1 MTSTGT
7 GQARNDAGTLPD
19 GELTIAND
27 PRTGA
32 AGPVAKHAW
41 QLVPSSR
48 YRHPG
53 DVIRLMASGLV
64 LIGALAAV
72 AVAPGQLVRSGA
84 PTVTWLGSG
93 SAGRLLIGLVQV
105 TFVIAA
111 AAVVF
116 AVLRYRR
123 ARLLAQ
129 LAAGALIAGAAL
141 SAILYL
147 AADKDPH
154 SVALTTGQG
163 SWLAGAW
170 FPSPALFAT
179 AAAIAVAL
187 APWLNRSWCRTTWLV
202 LSTMVGARL
211 VTGTVLPVEL
221 LLALAVG
228 VTVGASVLVAF
239 GVPDKRMGPNGVA
252 EALRSAGLP
261 TTVVEPAN
269 VRTKGSRPFVA
280 VTNDGRWLFIKAL
293 GSDQRD
299 ADLLYRVYRFAR
311 LRNVGDTWP
320 AASVIRAVE
329 RQALVGMSAER
340 AGVQVPSVV
349 RVIRAGRGTALLVM
363 ERVSGTSLGDFPPW
377 TISDELLQRLWAEVE
392 SLHRA
397 GIAHRGLRAANVMVE
412 GDAEP
417 WLTDFSF
424 SELSA
429 SQRQKDL
436 DIAELLASLATMVG
450 AERAVSGAAAVI
462 GPEALAAAVPLLQ
475 PLALSAAT
483 RHAIG
488 RTDGLL
494 SGTRAAATAASG
506 LSEQPLAR
514 LQRVRLK
521 SLLAIAAAAGAFYFI
536 LPQLAHV
543 GSSWQALQS
552 AHWAWLPVVL
562 AASALT
568 YLASAAALISAVP
581 GPIPFWPTTLT
592 QAASSFVNRVS
603 PANVGGM
610 ALNARFLQKRG
621 VPPGAG
627 IAAVGVN
634 ALMGAVAHLVLMVI
648 FFTLAGHELAHTF
661 KLPPPSKLLLILAG
675 AAALVGIVLATSRGR
690 RFAAARILP
699 ALRSAAASLRTVA
712 ASPLKLALLFGA
724 SAMVT
729 LAYIAGLVGSV
740 HAFGG
745 GVGIAEIGAVYLGA
759 AVIAAV
765 SPTPGGLGAI
775 EAALVAGLT
784 GVGMHA
790 GPAVSAVL
798 TYRLATYW
806 LPIVPGWLSW
816 RFLQKRDYV

>member
-1 MTSTGT
+1 
-7 GQARNDAGTLPD
+7 
-19 GELTIAND
+19 
-27 PRTGA
+27 
-32 AGPVAKHAW
+32 
-41 QLVPSSR
+41 
-48 YRHPG
+48 
-53 DVIRLMASGLV
+53 
-64 LIGALAAV
+64 
-72 AVAPGQLVRSGA
+72 
-84 PTVTWLGSG
+84 VTWLGSG